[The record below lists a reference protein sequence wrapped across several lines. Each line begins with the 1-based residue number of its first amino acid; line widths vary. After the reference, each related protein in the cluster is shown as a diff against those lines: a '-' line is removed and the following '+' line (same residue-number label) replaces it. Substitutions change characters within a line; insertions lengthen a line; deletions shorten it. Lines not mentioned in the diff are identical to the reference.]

1 MPRKNTADFMMEE
14 SHRYVEVD
22 SPGVDKD
29 DRIAKS
35 GDSSINNDL
44 DDNDV
49 SVSRESPAFM
59 DMDSASTPNV
69 RGISDAS
76 RNYNGAVRRLLA
88 KPRNTDSVKKDEDS
102 SVSIGERLRHGEFIN
117 DDNAKLR
124 LIESNDKTT

>member
-1 MPRKNTADFMMEE
+1 MEE
-14 SHRYVEVD
+14 SHRYVEVE

-29 DRIAKS
+29 NRLANS

-44 DDNDV
+44 DDDDI
-49 SVSRESPAFM
+49 SVSRESPAFL
-59 DMDSASTPNV
+59 DSASSPNV

-102 SVSIGERLRHGEFIN
+102 SISIGERLRHGEFIN
-117 DDNAKLR
+117 DDAVKLR